1 MTAEKT
7 KKRTGFK
14 LPHLMILM
22 LGLLIFMSLMT
33 YIIPAGTFATRA
45 DGTLDGSSFQLLG
58 YQTPVTPWQA
68 MLSILAG
75 LQNSS
80 YVIAVLL
87 VNGGAIGVI
96 LGTKAIDRLV
106 DYALYR
112 LKDKGIV
119 VLVPAVVFIMG
130 PVGAF
135 GFGDH
140 LVALVPVGVMLARK
154 LRLDPLVAIGL
165 TGLAVL
171 MGASWSPTAIIVPW
185 TMMGVPL
192 FSGFAVRFCMMLLI
206 TALTSLLVTRYALKI
221 HKDPTRSL
229 TGNTDWLSAD
239 TGESKELA
247 ATTLRTTDI
256 LITLCFFGQYLL
268 IVLCMSVLGM
278 PNSVQPAIM
287 ILSCLLC
294 GLLAGWDF
302 DKIGNAFA
310 AGCGGMAFICFIIG
324 VANAMSLVMTQGN
337 IMHTIVYYACLPL
350 QKLGSG
356 LAAVGISVV
365 ITLINFLIPSMS
377 AKAAILIPIV
387 KPMCEA
393 LSLTAQVG
401 VQAFQIG
408 DQFTNALTPISGFI
422 LGACTMAGVSFDK
435 YFKFAIRVVAPLWA
449 ISLVVLYVLSSIGWT
464 GL

>member
-1 MTAEKT
+1 
-7 KKRTGFK
+7 
-14 LPHLMILM
+14 
-22 LGLLIFMSLMT
+22 
-33 YIIPAGTFATRA
+33 
-45 DGTLDGSSFQLLG
+45 
-58 YQTPVTPWQA
+58 
-68 MLSILAG
+68 
-75 LQNSS
+75 
-80 YVIAVLL
+80 
-87 VNGGAIGVI
+87 
-96 LGTKAIDRLV
+96 
-106 DYALYR
+106 
-112 LKDKGIV
+112 
-119 VLVPAVVFIMG
+119 
-130 PVGAF
+130 
-135 GFGDH
+135 
-140 LVALVPVGVMLARK
+140 
-154 LRLDPLVAIGL
+154 
-165 TGLAVL
+165 
-171 MGASWSPTAIIVPW
+171 
-185 TMMGVPL
+185 
-192 FSGFAVRFCMMLLI
+192 
-206 TALTSLLVTRYALKI
+206 
-221 HKDPTRSL
+221 
-229 TGNTDWLSAD
+229 
-239 TGESKELA
+239 
-247 ATTLRTTDI
+247 
-256 LITLCFFGQYLL
+256 
-268 IVLCMSVLGM
+268 MSVLGM

-365 ITLINFLIPSMS
+365 ITLINFLIP
-377 AKAAILIPIV
+377 IV

-393 LSLTAQVG
+393 LSLTAQAG

-422 LGACTMAGVSFDK
+422 LGACTMAGVLFDK